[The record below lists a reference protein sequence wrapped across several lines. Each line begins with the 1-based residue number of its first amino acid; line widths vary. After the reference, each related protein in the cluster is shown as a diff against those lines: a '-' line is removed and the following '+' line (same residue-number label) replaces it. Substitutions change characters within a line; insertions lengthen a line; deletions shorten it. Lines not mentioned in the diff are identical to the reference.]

1 MKQAAEQV
9 ETLKEQRRREERENR
24 AEMLHTLT
32 SDMMTET
39 PEAAPLGLEGR
50 GPCRVPVDRW
60 KGMSTEQLSI
70 IQKERKE
77 QQLKTQVLDLYWC

>member
-39 PEAAPLGLEGR
+39 PAAAHLGLEGR

-60 KGMSTEQLSI
+60 KGMSPEQLSI

>member
-9 ETLKEQRRREERENR
+9 EMLKEERRREERENR
-24 AEMLHTLT
+24 AEILHALT

-39 PEAAPLGLEGR
+39 PEAAPFGLEGR

-60 KGMSTEQLSI
+60 KGMSAEQLSI

-77 QQLKTQVLDLYWC
+77 QQLKTQVLDLY